1 MNSGICICANDA
13 ERADGPGSRRWV
25 ATGPSQA
32 LVTSAGGAGAQWPRD
47 HQGWTLGRASGSQ
60 GWTPRWM
67 DGHSSAWVLAAAML
81 AAARSTG
88 LSLLAHMPLA
98 APVAK
103 TRRDRHDGAPRLVA
117 LTGWRR
123 ITKVLPALL

>member
-1 MNSGICICANDA
+1 MDTWTG
-13 ERADGPGSRRWV
+13 ERVPGMD
-25 ATGPSQA
+25 TSQ
-32 LVTSAGGAGAQWPRD
+32 D
-47 HQGWTLGRASGSQ
+47 GWTQLRMA
-60 GWTPRWM
+60 P
-67 DGHSSAWVLAAAML
+67 AAAML

-123 ITKVLPALL
+123 TTKVLPALL